1 MNTRFIF
8 DVESPLITSVNIYD
22 PAGLVP
28 ADGHIW
34 TLNQDIPIQ
43 VTIEDTSGLAT
54 ELVVY
59 SWSEYADDVNGDSVM
74 DAEEYRVTTV
84 SVNYASN
91 FAVLDIPAFS
101 WQEIKGP
108 FTSGRLSL
116 VFSMVDLAGNALIQG
131 GNFGEFNDAATII
144 VQDQLQTLMD
154 SSTLS

>member
-1 MNTRFIF
+1 
-8 DVESPLITSVNIYD
+8 
-22 PAGLVP
+22 
-28 ADGHIW
+28 
-34 TLNQDIPIQ
+34 
-43 VTIEDTSGLAT
+43 
-54 ELVVY
+54 
-59 SWSEYADDVNGDSVM
+59 M

-154 SSTLS
+154 SSPISLNLVNGSLLPSYQHYSLFQLPIIMV

>member
-59 SWSEYADDVNGDSVM
+59 SWSEYADDVKWRFCNGC
-74 DAEEYRVTTV
+74 
-84 SVNYASN
+84 
-91 FAVLDIPAFS
+91 
-101 WQEIKGP
+101 
-108 FTSGRLSL
+108 
-116 VFSMVDLAGNALIQG
+116 
-131 GNFGEFNDAATII
+131 
-144 VQDQLQTLMD
+144 
-154 SSTLS
+154 